1 MHIELRSCHPVEDSG
16 GGANLMKKKKGKL
29 KLKLNSLSELWFG
42 DEKPVEVIIV
52 AVVNNG

>member
-1 MHIELRSCHPVEDSG
+1 MPHSRGLWRWSKLDE
-16 GGANLMKKKKGKL
+16 KKKGKL